1 MNLLKKSNLTKD
13 KAKKILKGTAL
24 EDCSDYFIECEE
36 KYGVNAIGVM
46 AIAVHESAWEQV
58 EELRK
63 IIILPDT
70 AFTVIL
76 QKELMLHPKKR
87 IY

>member
-1 MNLLKKSNLTKD
+1 MELWQSLFMK
-13 KAKKILKGTAL
+13 
-24 EDCSDYFIECEE
+24 
-36 KYGVNAIGVM
+36 
-46 AIAVHESAWEQV
+46 VHGEQV